1 MEGDK
6 LVIKEHHIKTAK
18 EIAEVIIPEIKQSK
32 TRYAITVA
40 GESGSG
46 KSETAYTIKQE
57 LENHNINCFIFQQ
70 DDYFVYPPKTN
81 SKMREKDINQVGT
94 SEVKLDVLDKN
105 MKESIDGENE
115 LTKPLV
121 YFDEDKIEEEKV
133 NLEGI
138 DVVIAEGTYT
148 TSLSNAH
155 KKIFI
160 DKNYFDTKKT
170 RAERSREKQDEF
182 LEKILNIEHK
192 IISGHKQL
200 AHLIITKDNELKT
213 QESYE

>member
-6 LVIKEHHIKTAK
+6 LVIKDHHVKTAK
-18 EIAEVIIPEIKQSK
+18 EVAKVVIPEIKNSK
-32 TRYAITVA
+32 SRYAITVA

-57 LENHNINCFIFQQ
+57 LENHNIKCFIFQQ

-81 SKMREKDINQVGT
+81 AKMREKDINQVGT
-94 SEVKLDVLDKN
+94 SEVKLELLDKN
-105 MKESIDGENE
+105 IKEAIEGKNE
-115 LTKPLV
+115 IIKPLV

-148 TSLSNAH
+148 TSLNNAH
-155 KKIFI
+155 KKVFI

-170 RAERSREKQDEF
+170 RIERSREKQDDF
-182 LEKILNIEHK
+182 LEQILENEHK
-192 IISGHKQL
+192 IISGHKSL

-213 QESYE
+213 Q

>member
-6 LVIKEHHIKTAK
+6 LVIKDHHVKTAK
-18 EIAEVIIPEIKQSK
+18 EVAKVVIPEIKKSK

-57 LENHNINCFIFQQ
+57 LESHHIKCFIFQQ

-81 SKMREKDINQVGT
+81 AKMREKDINHVGT
-94 SEVKLDVLDKN
+94 SEVKLELLDNNIKEAIEGKN
-105 MKESIDGENE
+105 EI
-115 LTKPLV
+115 TKPLV
-121 YFDEDKIEEEKV
+121 YFDEDKVEEEKV

-155 KKIFI
+155 KKVFI

-170 RAERSREKQDEF
+170 RIERSREKQDDF
-182 LEKILNIEHK
+182 LEQILEIEHK
-192 IISGHKQL
+192 IISGHKSL

-213 QESYE
+213 Q

>member
-6 LVIKEHHIKTAK
+6 LVIKDHHVKTAK
-18 EIAEVIIPEIKQSK
+18 EVAKVVVPEIKNSK

-57 LENHNINCFIFQQ
+57 LESHNIKCFIFQQ

-81 SKMREKDINQVGT
+81 AQMREKDINQVGT
-94 SEVKLDVLDKN
+94 SEVKLEMLDEN
-105 MKESIDGENE
+105 MKEAIEGKNE
-115 LTKPLV
+115 ITKPLV
-121 YFDEDKIEEEKV
+121 YFNEDKVEEEKV

-155 KKIFI
+155 KKVFI

-170 RAERSREKQDEF
+170 RIERSREKQDDF
-182 LEKILNIEHK
+182 LEQILEIEHK
-192 IISGHKQL
+192 IISGHKSL

-213 QESYE
+213 Q

>member
-6 LVIKEHHIKTAK
+6 LVIKDHHVKTAK
-18 EIAEVIIPEIKQSK
+18 EVAKVVVPEIKNSK

-57 LENHNINCFIFQQ
+57 LESQNIKCFIFQQ

-81 SKMREKDINQVGT
+81 AQMREKDINQVGT
-94 SEVKLDVLDKN
+94 SEVKLEMLDKN
-105 MKESIDGENE
+105 MKEAIEGKNE
-115 LTKPLV
+115 ITKPLV
-121 YFDEDKIEEEKV
+121 YFNEDKVEEEKV

-155 KKIFI
+155 KKVFI

-170 RAERSREKQDEF
+170 RIERSREKQDDF
-182 LEKILNIEHK
+182 LEQILEIEHK
-192 IISGHKQL
+192 IISGHKSL

-213 QESYE
+213 Q

>member
-6 LVIKEHHIKTAK
+6 LVIKDHHVKTAK
-18 EIAEVIIPEIKQSK
+18 EVAKVVVPEIKNSK

-57 LENHNINCFIFQQ
+57 LESHNIKCFIFQQ

-81 SKMREKDINQVGT
+81 AQMREKDINQVGT
-94 SEVKLDVLDKN
+94 SEVKLEMLDKN
-105 MKESIDGENE
+105 MREAIEGKNE
-115 LTKPLV
+115 ITKPLV

-133 NLEGI
+133 SLEGI

-155 KKIFI
+155 KKVFI

-170 RAERSREKQDEF
+170 RIERSREKQDDF
-182 LEKILNIEHK
+182 LEQILEIEHK
-192 IISGHKQL
+192 IISGHKSL

-213 QESYE
+213 Q